1 MHSHITT
8 DGHTL
13 TFIYVCISKISS
25 RKRFCEIQSVSDR
38 IFCPVSPTVQ
48 HLIQRYSTYFL
59 NLMIDIFFST
69 QNIPSKPFLGHISL
83 SGPTSAPPPSLLRS
97 TFSVFLSSHFWIN
110 FRCAR
115 GQALLSSNH
124 LQALQFV
131 TVFSSIT
138 PSFTLYQ
145 QLCLDFYYSL

>member
-1 MHSHITT
+1 M
-8 DGHTL
+8 
-13 TFIYVCISKISS
+13 
-25 RKRFCEIQSVSDR
+25 
-38 IFCPVSPTVQ
+38 Q
-48 HLIQRYSTYFL
+48 HLIQRFSTYFL
-59 NLMIDIFFST
+59 NLMTDIFFNT

-124 LQALQFV
+124 LQPLQFV
-131 TVFSSIT
+131 TQFST
-138 PSFTLYQ
+138 PSLHLSHQIISATLFGF
-145 QLCLDFYYSL
+145 LLLTLAACLTVLLLHYVPTPASKPLL